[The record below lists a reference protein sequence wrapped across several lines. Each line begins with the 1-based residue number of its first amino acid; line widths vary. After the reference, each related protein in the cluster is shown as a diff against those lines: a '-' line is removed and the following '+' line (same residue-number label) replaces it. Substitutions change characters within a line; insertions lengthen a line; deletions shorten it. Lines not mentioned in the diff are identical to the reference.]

1 MYIKHISYSRDN
13 TIWHKRKVYSKSYLV
28 NKKKKVFHFVFFF
41 SFLIGDIIFTSS
53 NGKSIM
59 LSNSSLM
66 KSGRRQ
72 KRSGMTSSSSAT
84 SSNSNNTSQN
94 VERER
99 ETKDKEV
106 QDGRKQL
113 NLDTGLLIELF
124 LFGRRTEELNEYSIQ
139 TIYPPKLIRYHSHV
153 WKTKKLPQFFIFI
166 IFHLQHPVD

>member
-1 MYIKHISYSRDN
+1 
-13 TIWHKRKVYSKSYLV
+13 
-28 NKKKKVFHFVFFF
+28 
-41 SFLIGDIIFTSS
+41 
-53 NGKSIM
+53 
-59 LSNSSLM
+59 M

-113 NLDTGLLIELF
+113 NLDTGLLF
-124 LFGRRTEELNEYSIQ
+124 NHF
-139 TIYPPKLIRYHSHV
+139 
-153 WKTKKLPQFFIFI
+153 FFINMC
-166 IFHLQHPVD
+166 LNGREGRTQ